1 MGDIN
6 TSLSDI
12 KLDMQ
17 DIKNL
22 TNSIRDKYGFD
33 FTEYAMSSFKRRLVR
48 VLDLYKI
55 QNLPQLTTKLMADK
69 NLYENFLKEITVNT
83 TEMFRDPNVWQ
94 HVREK
99 LIPELKKLN
108 TIRIWHTACSTGEE
122 VYTMAIILREE
133 GLLEKAQIL
142 ATDINEDVIK
152 VAKSG
157 KYPLR
162 NMPLHNDNFKLHGGF
177 GMLSKYYT
185 NDGTNAFMDSSLIKN
200 VHFQKHDL
208 VLGKM
213 HQKFD
218 VIICRNVLIY
228 FNLPLQDQIIGGF
241 SDSLNENGFLII
253 GAKESIAWCS
263 SAKNYKTFAP
273 KEKIYSK
280 A

>member
-1 MGDIN
+1 MSDNN
-6 TSLSDI
+6 TIPDI
-12 KLDMQ
+12 KLDIQ

-22 TNSIRDKYGFD
+22 TKSIRDKYGFD

-55 QNLPQLTTKLMADK
+55 ETLPQLTLKLMADK
-69 NLYENFLKEITVNT
+69 NLYEDFLKEITVNT
-83 TEMFRDPNVWQ
+83 TEMFRDPFVWQ
-94 HVREK
+94 HIREK
-99 LIPELKKLN
+99 VVPELKKLD
-108 TIRIWHTACSTGEE
+108 TIRIWHTASSTGEE
-122 VYTMAIILREE
+122 IYTMAIILREE
-133 GLLEKAQIL
+133 GLLERAQIL

-162 NMPLHNDNFKLHGGF
+162 NMPLHNDNFKAHGGF
-177 GMLSKYYT
+177 GMLSKYYS
-185 NDGTNAFMDSSLIKN
+185 NDGVNAFMDTSLIKN

-213 HQKFD
+213 NQKFD
-218 VIICRNVLIY
+218 IIICRNVLIY

-241 SDSLNENGFLII
+241 SECLNDNGFLII

-263 SAKNYKTFAP
+263 SAKYYKTFAS
-273 KEKIYSK
+273 KEKIYLK